1 MKKKK
6 VWLCALLLVIAVGA
20 ALGFLKKPEKT
31 APIGPVSGRDFMRAS
46 LVYDQ
51 GLRTLRGTQTM
62 TAQNRTGEN
71 LDEIVLRL
79 YMNGSEGCA
88 ASVSGVTVNG
98 SSASFAQ
105 DADDPTVL
113 RIRHSWASEA
123 EISLGWTVMIKHAK
137 TGGAA
142 VVTLPSPA
150 MHEDGAWRTDEYDAL
165 AEPSYGEAFDF
176 TIEIDG
182 EIAAQMRMARDASFA
197 LLPDGKV
204 REKEVSDVQLRAL
217 AQDTGTAKALLA
229 KAQEALG
236 ALSDAGFAYPY
247 DTLTVAQGDTDQADG
262 LALSGLI
269 VLSTDEDGEQ
279 MRRRI
284 TRLIARQTFGVFV
297 ESDPWNA
304 PWLSHTLASCA
315 EMLAYRKIKG
325 AAAYEERL
333 YGELELATRLTRPA
347 GVCVGAGVMHF
358 GSDSEMTQ
366 VLRDAGAAMLLGI
379 EQAVGEAAFVSALTA
394 YVQDCGGGMGSPDA
408 LCRALERET
417 GSSWD
422 GYISDV
428 LAF

>member
-1 MKKKK
+1 MKKKML
-6 VWLCALLLVIAVGA
+6 WLCALLAIIAAGA
-20 ALGFLKKPEKT
+20 VLGLAKKPEKT
-31 APIGPVSGRDFMRAS
+31 TPIGPASGRDFMRAS
-46 LVYDQ
+46 LSYDQ

-79 YMNGSEGCA
+79 YMNGLEGCTV
-88 ASVSGVTVNG
+88 SVSGVTVNG

-113 RIRHSWASEA
+113 RIRHPWASEA

-137 TGGAA
+137 TDGAA
-142 VVTLPSPA
+142 VITLPSPA
-150 MHEDGAWRTDEYDAL
+150 MYEDGAWRTDAYDTL

-176 TIEIDG
+176 TIELDG

-204 REKEVSDVQLRAL
+204 REKEVSGVRIRAL
-217 AQDTGTAKALLA
+217 AKDAGTAKALLA
-229 KAQEALG
+229 KAQAALES
-236 ALSDAGFAYPY
+236 LNDAGFAYPY
-247 DTLTVAQGDTDQADG
+247 DTLTVAQGDTGRVDG
-262 LALSGLI
+262 LALSGLA
-269 VLSTDEDGEQ
+269 VLKADDDSEQ
-279 MRRRI
+279 LRRRI

-315 EMLAYRKIKG
+315 EMLAYRKLKG

-333 YGELELATRLTRPA
+333 YGELELATRITRPA
-347 GVCVGAGVMHF
+347 GVRIGASTAHF

-379 EQAVGEAAFVSALTA
+379 EQAVGEERFVTALSIYAEENGGKTGSAHALCSALEQA
-394 YVQDCGGGMGSPDA
+394 
-408 LCRALERET
+408 T
-417 GSSWD
+417 GSSWE
-422 GYISDV
+422 GYISDM

>member
-1 MKKKK
+1 MNKKK

-20 ALGFLKKPEKT
+20 ALGFLKKPEKA
-31 APIGPVSGRDFMRAS
+31 APIGPATGRDFMRAS
-46 LVYDQ
+46 LDYDR

-62 TAQNRTGEN
+62 TAQNRTGED

-79 YMNGSEGCA
+79 YMNGLEGCA

-98 SSASFAQ
+98 SSVSFAQ

-113 RIRHSWASEA
+113 RIFHPWASEA

-137 TGGAA
+137 TEGAA
-142 VVTLPSPA
+142 IITLPSPA
-150 MHEDGAWRTDEYDAL
+150 MYEDGAWRTDEYDAL
-165 AEPSYGEAFDF
+165 SEPSYGEAFDF

-197 LLPDGKV
+197 LLSDGKV
-204 REKEVSDVQLRAL
+204 REKEVSGVRLCAL
-217 AQDTGTAKALLA
+217 AQNAGTAKALLA
-229 KAQEALG
+229 KAQEALES
-236 ALSDAGFAYPY
+236 LNEAGFAYHY
-247 DTLTVAQGDTDQADG
+247 DTLTVAQGDADQADG

-269 VLSTDEDGEQ
+269 VLSADEDGEQ
-279 MRRRI
+279 LRRRI
-284 TRLIARQTFGVFV
+284 TRLIARETFGVFV

-325 AAAYEERL
+325 EAAYEERL
-333 YGELELATRLTRPA
+333 YGELELANRITRPA
-347 GVCVGAGVMHF
+347 GVCIGASTAHF
-358 GSDSEMTQ
+358 GTGSEMAQ
-366 VLRDAGAAMLLGI
+366 VLCDAGAGMLLGI
-379 EQAVGEAAFVSALTA
+379 EQAVGDAAFVSALTA
-394 YVQDCGGGMGSPDA
+394 YVQDCGGRMGSPAA
-408 LCRALERET
+408 LCSALERET

-422 GYISDV
+422 GYISDM